1 MSNHKQTD
9 KTDSGR
15 RKFLKTLGAAGGV
28 AAVAAVSA
36 EVVADADAEISEP
49 EKGVDSKGYQE
60 TAHVREYYK
69 SARI

>member
-1 MSNHKQTD
+1 MTNSKQLD
-9 KTDSGR
+9 EAGSGR

-36 EVVADADAEISEP
+36 EVVAEVEISEP
-49 EKGVDSKGYQE
+49 EKDTDGKGYQE